1 MKIHLYTSFTLS
13 AGYQYASLTEQGLKS
28 PTIPSA
34 IKADFVNGSCKI
46 VLRDVPAEDLAYLV
60 VKDINYLNK
69 EKQIDE
75 QGRKVFIN
83 FALETDMAH
92 FSDLAH
98 VFMGLICN
106 WNNAI
111 KYLGQLYTI
120 PYSSNEFNYSVDLQR
135 FMGLINNLKSSTN
148 SCATN
153 IRNVINRLSDGDGLI
168 VIKGNDKDYY
178 RRMTD
183 DISSRI
189 QSRFSNEKRYLI
201 TESEFEQAIESSE
214 MLKDYSAFCKNIN
227 DNLNQTECIIE
238 NIQEGEAN
246 VDDPA
251 LSDRANTEQQCGVA
265 NSDALFDKRKEPE
278 SIKSTTENLKSYSPI
293 MKNMSKRYVLYLIGS
308 FVLGMAIGYTL
319 QRILSS
325 N

>member
-46 VLRDVPAEDLAYLV
+46 VLRGVPSEDLAYLV
-60 VKDINYLNK
+60 IKDIDYLNT

-92 FSDLAH
+92 FCELAH

-135 FMGLINNLKSSTN
+135 FMGLVNNLKSSTH
-148 SCATN
+148 SCAAN
-153 IRNVINRLSDGDGLI
+153 IRDVINRLSDRDGLI
-168 VIKGNDKDYY
+168 VIKGNDKEYY
-178 RRMTD
+178 RKMTE
-183 DISSRI
+183 DITPRTRV
-189 QSRFSNEKRYLI
+189 RFTNEKRYLI
-201 TESEFEQAIESSE
+201 TENEFEKAIESSE
-214 MLKDYSAFCKNIN
+214 IKDDYPVFCEQIN
-227 DNLNQTECIIE
+227 DNLNHLGHVI
-238 NIQEGEAN
+238 NNHQEE
-246 VDDPA
+246 VDEDEDLKCNPPIGHN
-251 LSDRANTEQQCGVA
+251 L
-265 NSDALFDKRKEPE
+265 RK
-278 SIKSTTENLKSYSPI
+278 K
-293 MKNMSKRYVLYLIGS
+293 YVLYLIGA
-308 FVLGMAIGYTL
+308 FVLGMAVGYTL
-319 QRILSS
+319 QRVLSI

>member
-46 VLRDVPAEDLAYLV
+46 VLRGVPTEDLAYLV

-120 PYSSNEFNYSVDLQR
+120 PYSSNEFNYSVDFQR
-135 FMGLINNLKSSTN
+135 FMGLINYLKSSTTP
-148 SCATN
+148 CAMN
-153 IRNVINRLSDGDGLI
+153 IRNVINRLSDSDGLI
-168 VIKGNDKDYY
+168 VIKGKDKDYY

-189 QSRFSNEKRYLI
+189 RSRFSNEKRYLI
-201 TESEFEQAIESSE
+201 TENEFEQAIESSE

-227 DNLNQTECIIE
+227 DNLNQTECITE
-238 NIQEGEAN
+238 NIQEGEDN
-246 VDDPA
+246 VDHPA

-278 SIKSTTENLKSYSPI
+278 SIKSTTENLKCVTPI
-293 MKNMSKRYVLYLIGS
+293 MKNMNKRYVLYLIGS

>member
-13 AGYQYASLTEQGLKS
+13 AGYQCASLTEQGLKS
-28 PTIPSA
+28 PTIPNA

-46 VLRDVPAEDLAYLV
+46 VLRGVPSEDLAYLV
-60 VKDINYLNK
+60 VKDINYLNT

-120 PYSSNEFNYSVDLQR
+120 PYSSNEFNYNVDLQR
-135 FMGLINNLKSSTN
+135 FMGLINYLKSSTN
-148 SCATN
+148 PCAAN
-153 IRNVINRLSDGDGLI
+153 IRNVINRLSAGDSLI

-178 RRMTD
+178 RKMTD
-183 DISSRI
+183 DISSRT
-189 QSRFSNEKRYLI
+189 QSRFSDEKRHLI
-201 TESEFEQAIESSE
+201 TGNELEKAIESSE
-214 MLKDYSAFCKNIN
+214 KSEDYHVFNKHIE
-227 DNLNQTECIIE
+227 DDMDHMECIKE
-238 NIQEGEAN
+238 NLQEE
-246 VDDPA
+246 V
-251 LSDRANTEQQCGVA
+251 SDVGNSSQTNLANTEQQSVVA
-265 NSDALFDKRKEPE
+265 NSDSHSDNSNNLE
-278 SIKSTTENLKSYSPI
+278 SIKATTDDSECFSP
-293 MKNMSKRYVLYLIGS
+293 MNMSKRYVLYIIGS

>member
-46 VLRDVPAEDLAYLV
+46 VLRGVPAEDLAYLV

-120 PYSSNEFNYSVDLQR
+120 PYSSNEFNYNVDFQR
-135 FMGLINNLKSSTN
+135 FMGLINYLKSSTTP
-148 SCATN
+148 CATN
-153 IRNVINRLSDGDGLI
+153 IRNVINRLSDSDGLI
-168 VIKGNDKDYY
+168 VIKGKDKDYY

-189 QSRFSNEKRYLI
+189 RSRFSNEKRYLI
-201 TESEFEQAIESSE
+201 TENEFEQAIESSE

-227 DNLNQTECIIE
+227 DNLNQTECITE
-238 NIQEGEAN
+238 NIQEGEDN
-246 VDDPA
+246 IDDPA

-278 SIKSTTENLKSYSPI
+278 SIKSTTENLKCVTPI
-293 MKNMSKRYVLYLIGS
+293 MKNMNKRYVLYLIGS

>member
-34 IKADFVNGSCKI
+34 IKADFVNGSSKI
-46 VLRDVPAEDLAYLV
+46 VLRGVPSEDLAYLV
-60 VKDINYLNK
+60 VKDIDYLNT

-83 FALETDMAH
+83 FALETEMAH

-148 SCATN
+148 SCAAN
-153 IRNVINRLSDGDGLI
+153 IRDVINRFSDRDGLI
-168 VIKGNDKDYY
+168 VIKGNDKEYF
-178 RRMTD
+178 RKMTD
-183 DISSRI
+183 DITPRNRV
-189 QSRFSNEKRYLI
+189 RFTNEKRYLI
-201 TESEFEQAIESSE
+201 TENEFEKAIKSSE

-227 DNLNQTECIIE
+227 DNLNQTECITE

-251 LSDRANTEQQCGVA
+251 LSDRANTEQQCGDA

-278 SIKSTTENLKSYSPI
+278 SIKSTTENLKSFTPI
-293 MKNMSKRYVLYLIGS
+293 MKNMNKKYVLYLIGS

-319 QRILSS
+319 QRLLSS

>member
-46 VLRDVPAEDLAYLV
+46 VLRGVPAEDLAYLV
-60 VKDINYLNK
+60 VKDINYLNT
-69 EKQIDE
+69 EKQTDE

-120 PYSSNEFNYSVDLQR
+120 PYSSNEFNYNVDLQR
-135 FMGLINNLKSSTN
+135 FMGLINYLKSSTN
-148 SCATN
+148 PCATN

-189 QSRFSNEKRYLI
+189 RSRFSNEKRYLI
-201 TESEFEQAIESSE
+201 TEDEFEQAIESSE
-214 MLKDYSAFCKNIN
+214 IKDDYPVFCEQID
-227 DNLNQTECIIE
+227 DNLNHQGRVI
-238 NIQEGEAN
+238 NNHQEE
-246 VDDPA
+246 VDDVV
-251 LSDRANTEQQCGVA
+251 NTSQENSEDEKKQDVA
-265 NSDALFDKRKEPE
+265 SHSECVLNNCTDYVPIKGTNEDPECNPPIGHNLRK
-278 SIKSTTENLKSYSPI
+278 K
-293 MKNMSKRYVLYLIGS
+293 YVLYLIGA
-308 FVLGMAIGYTL
+308 FVLGMAVGYTL
-319 QRILSS
+319 QRVLSI